1 MLKMFIIFLKINI
14 KIYYVKMTIL
24 EVLKNT
30 MNVIRSRLNNTN
42 KIKLLYQLNNQNF
55 NPSVILPMEN
65 SMPGNVLESVIADIL
80 ITYYT
85 DQDNGYW
92 SHQKNRESIDL
103 IYHSNNLKKNKKCED
118 KVSEI
123 LLEVKSA
130 VKNFNAKPSNEYSKF
145 KSKFKHAFI
154 LYILYEI
161 DDLKSI
167 LQLNKYNIKIYNYSK
182 MVRKNKISDNKTKAL
197 VENNK
202 RLYESIMKDV
212 AKTVKKH
219 LNENVNIDDILT
231 DIETITPSIKYVK
244 LINNFT
250 EKIQKIFNVY
260 NRIKLLKRQQKYL
273 LSSSQED
280 SRFALYIQLY
290 DKKSEEFVL
299 QDNLGYEFYFDYS
312 TNTKELT
319 YLDKPENNLLAKILT
334 YMDEQDDNS
343 LELQFIFSPYGGSDI
358 DYGFVEYINNIIS
371 NNITV
376 HNNLNNLLNDKII
389 VNEYYIFVNDMD
401 IKDILNTCLIIFKEY
416 VNEYKLNIL
425 SIDEN

>member
-1 MLKMFIIFLKINI
+1 ML
-14 KIYYVKMTIL
+14 
-24 EVLKNT
+24 
-30 MNVIRSRLNNTN
+30 RR
-42 KIKLLYQLNNQNF
+42 
-55 NPSVILPMEN
+55 
-65 SMPGNVLESVIADIL
+65 
-80 ITYYT
+80 
-85 DQDNGYW
+85 
-92 SHQKNRESIDL
+92 
-103 IYHSNNLKKNKKCED
+103 
-118 KVSEI
+118 
-123 LLEVKSA
+123 
-130 VKNFNAKPSNEYSKF
+130 
-145 KSKFKHAFI
+145 
-154 LYILYEI
+154 
-161 DDLKSI
+161 
-167 LQLNKYNIKIYNYSK
+167 
-182 MVRKNKISDNKTKAL
+182 
-197 VENNK
+197 NNK
-202 RLYESIMKDV
+202 RVLYESIMKDV

-219 LNENVNIDDILT
+219 LNENIDIDDILT
-231 DIETITPSIKYVK
+231 DIETINPSIKYVK

-273 LSSSQED
+273 LSSSEKD

-290 DKKSEEFVL
+290 DKKSEDFVL

-312 TNTKELT
+312 TNIKELT

-376 HNNLNNLLNDKII
+376 HNNLDNLLNDKII
-389 VNEYYIFVNDMD
+389 VDEYYIFVNDMD

>member
-1 MLKMFIIFLKINI
+1 M
-14 KIYYVKMTIL
+14 
-24 EVLKNT
+24 
-30 MNVIRSRLNNTN
+30 IRKRN
-42 KIKLLYQLNNQNF
+42 
-55 NPSVILPMEN
+55 
-65 SMPGNVLESVIADIL
+65 
-80 ITYYT
+80 
-85 DQDNGYW
+85 
-92 SHQKNRESIDL
+92 
-103 IYHSNNLKKNKKCED
+103 NKK
-118 KVSEI
+118 
-123 LLEVKSA
+123 
-130 VKNFNAKPSNEYSKF
+130 
-145 KSKFKHAFI
+145 
-154 LYILYEI
+154 
-161 DDLKSI
+161 
-167 LQLNKYNIKIYNYSK
+167 
-182 MVRKNKISDNKTKAL
+182 
-197 VENNK
+197 
-202 RLYESIMKDV
+202 LYESIMRDV
-212 AKTVKKH
+212 AKTVKRH
-219 LNENVNIDDILT
+219 LNENIDIDDILT

-280 SRFALYIQLY
+280 SRFVLYIQLY

-416 VNEYKLNIL
+416 VNEYKLEIL